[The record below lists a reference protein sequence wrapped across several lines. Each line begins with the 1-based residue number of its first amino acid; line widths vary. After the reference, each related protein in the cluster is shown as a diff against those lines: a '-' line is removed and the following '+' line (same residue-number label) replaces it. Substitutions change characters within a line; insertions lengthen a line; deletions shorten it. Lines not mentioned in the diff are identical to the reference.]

1 MQDKAD
7 NQPDTGTAGSGARLR
22 GAREA
27 AAVSVD
33 EVADELHLDRNI
45 ILALEAEDYAVMG
58 APVFVKGHLRSYAR
72 FLGLPDDEVADNY
85 QGSEPEADEFRTHSA
100 PTIVKSGANLS
111 NFILWVMLTII
122 VLVGIIYFAAGDEE
136 IEPQDFVEIVPA
148 PAPVQEV
155 VEESDETPEAA
166 VDVEARPDL
175 EPGTAAEP
183 EIAEAPVAEVVPPE
197 PEVEQPPPVVQTVSL
212 GLEFSAECWVE
223 ISDSQRRLL
232 YGLEKAGVTRVL
244 DGVPPF
250 RLFLG
255 NTEAVEVSIEGRSYE
270 VPRAVRT
277 GSNMAR
283 FVIDESI
290 ITRMQNQ

>member
-1 MQDKAD
+1 M
-7 NQPDTGTAGSGARLR
+7 
-22 GAREA
+22 
-27 AAVSVD
+27 
-33 EVADELHLDRNI
+33 
-45 ILALEAEDYAVMG
+45 
-58 APVFVKGHLRSYAR
+58 
-72 FLGLPDDEVADNY
+72 
-85 QGSEPEADEFRTHSA
+85 
-100 PTIVKSGANLS
+100 
-111 NFILWVMLTII
+111 
-122 VLVGIIYFAAGDEE
+122 
-136 IEPQDFVEIVPA
+136 
-148 PAPVQEV
+148 
-155 VEESDETPEAA
+155 
-166 VDVEARPDL
+166 